1 MFFNEKPHT
10 MRDIES
16 RVDLEFLIF
25 EFYKKVRADELLGP
39 FFNSTFT
46 SEEAWSHHYPI
57 LIDFW
62 EQNLFGKQVFQGN
75 PTMAH
80 HGVDKRF
87 HFGITKEHF
96 DRWVDLWITNV
107 DSLFVGEKVEF
118 SKTKLSRLRVGMYE
132 KVLQT
137 RNQIGHQELPKFS
150 VLGETNKDRK
160 IK

>member
-1 MFFNEKPHT
+1 

-16 RVDLEFLIF
+16 RVDLEFLIM

-46 SEEAWSHHYPI
+46 SDDAWNHHYPI

-62 EQNLFGKQVFQGN
+62 EQNLFGNQVFYGN

-87 HFGITKEHF
+87 HFSIGKEHF
-96 DRWVDLWITNV
+96 DRWVDLWVTNI
-107 DSLFVGEKVEF
+107 DALFVGEKVEY
-118 SKTKLSRLRVGMYE
+118 SKTKLGRLRIGMYE

-137 RNQIGHQELPKFS
+137 RNQIANQELPKFS

>member
-1 MFFNEKPHT
+1 
-10 MRDIES
+10 MRDIET
-16 RVDLEFLIF
+16 REDLEFLIL
-25 EFYKKVRADELLGP
+25 EFYKKVRADELLGV

-46 SEEAWSHHYPI
+46 TEEAWNHHYPI

-62 EQNLFGKQVFQGN
+62 EQNLFDKQIFQGN

-87 HFGITKEHF
+87 SFAIGKEHF
-96 DRWVDLWITNV
+96 DRWVELWIENIDTHFSGV
-107 DSLFVGEKVEF
+107 KVEL

-132 KVLQT
+132 KVLKT
-137 RNQIGHQELPKFS
+137 RAQLGKQDLPS
-150 VLGETNKDRK
+150 YSILGATNKDRK